1 VHDLLAVLGAEV
13 DIERLLYS
21 RRDTLRIRRYALSG
35 EAIRI
40 LTLLKA
46 YFERKLNKGKAKLL
60 EVSISL
66 ILETGLDREMERK
79 L

>member
-1 VHDLLAVLGAEV
+1 
-13 DIERLLYS
+13 
-21 RRDTLRIRRYALSG
+21 LSG
-35 EAIRI
+35 ETMRI

-66 ILETGLDREMERK
+66 ILETIINLEKLPDRYKPLHGKGDISSQLQGRGP
-79 L
+79 